1 MTSWNLIKH
10 AFGMLWLAL
19 LVFALAAYWRLS
31 ASLPGAALE
40 NGAGIGD
47 TWRATEGTLG
57 TFLMA
62 TVLLVVL
69 GVLLGLLMGV
79 LMLIPVIGFLIYIA
93 LQWFLTMFTLS
104 LLTTVYGYYIEK
116 RELV

>member
-57 TFLMA
+57 TFLMV

-69 GVLLGLLMGV
+69 GVLLMGV

-104 LLTTVYGYYIEK
+104 LLTTVYGHYIEK